1 MLEYVSQK
9 ILVEVQKSSLINNNF
24 NREFNMKCQSCGAI
38 VAASADACEFCG
50 TSMSVSN
57 SVKMKSKSE
66 EHTSLSSTSDNN
78 LSSTIQKKVSFA
90 EDSFNLISELKE
102 TEKNPFNWLAFFFPV
117 AFLAGYG
124 STESAKKIAL
134 VILIPVLVMSIVKEF
149 SYSLASSISVAIF
162 VWTFYVDYLVSTRQD
177 KMTKKDKPYNLGAGI
192 LYQVIF
198 IIIYSIFQKI

>member
-1 MLEYVSQK
+1 
-9 ILVEVQKSSLINNNF
+9 
-24 NREFNMKCQSCGAI
+24 MKCQSCGAI
-38 VAASADACEFCG
+38 VAASADTCDFCG
-50 TSMSVSN
+50 TSLSASN
-57 SVKMKSKSE
+57 AVKMKSKSV
-66 EHTSLSSTSDNN
+66 EHTSSSSSSDNN
-78 LSSTIQKKVSFA
+78 LGSTIQKKVSFA

-124 STESAKKIAL
+124 SRESANKIAL

-162 VWTFYVDYLVSTRQD
+162 VWTFYVDYLVSTRQE